1 MKIGNWEVQE
11 YCLCGGWTN
20 TWSYEEDGQ
29 RHSTRFASA
38 EEAQA
43 ELDEYIKEMQEE
55 YEHGFLHDAM
65 ERDNFRIVEV
75 KA

>member
-1 MKIGNWEVQE
+1 MSKFEVQE

-29 RHSTRFASA
+29 RHSTKFASA

-43 ELDEYIKEMQEE
+43 ELDWFFKEMEE
-55 YEHGFLHDAM
+55 EVEDGNIEDFTDR
-65 ERDNFRIVEV
+65 EDFRIVEV
-75 KA
+75 TA